1 MAYIYPV
8 FFSDWMTVQYAA
20 SFTDYGGKQ
29 LVPAYLQGEQLA
41 KMIAA
46 VLVQLEKS
54 GRFVVSVQGTYIRI
68 YDHMICEMCE
78 V

>member
-1 MAYIYPV
+1 MAG
-8 FFSDWMTVQYAA
+8 
-20 SFTDYGGKQ
+20 FTKYGSKQ
-29 LVPAYLQGEQLA
+29 LVPAHLQGEQLA

-54 GRFVVSVQGTYIRI
+54 ERFELSVQGMYICI
-68 YDHMICEMCE
+68 CDHMICAMCE

>member
-1 MAYIYPV
+1 
-8 FFSDWMTVQYAA
+8 MTVQYAA

-54 GRFVVSVQGTYIRI
+54 GRFVVSVQGT
-68 YDHMICEMCE
+68 
-78 V
+78 